1 MLESFKMS
9 KFFNR
14 VLLILVFVFTVS
26 YTPSSVHGTHLD
38 ELHNPNKF
46 TSDGSSYNSTADV
59 VAAVIPSVVYIFVTH
74 GISDSTDGDFGGLM
88 PSKNK
93 PIQGVGTG
101 FFINDDGFLVTNA
114 HVVQGAADVT
124 IYYWTSPLKFNK
136 AQIVGIDVIADV
148 AVLKIDNIRP
158 TTYVTWG
165 NSEEM
170 RLGMDVIAIGH
181 GMSMPWSVTKGII
194 SMTDRQK
201 PGVPMIVYNQSDAV
215 INSGN
220 SGGPLFNMKGEV
232 IGINTLLFSK
242 TGVFSGVGFSLPSVL
257 AERSVNHIM
266 DTAVF
271 DDDGNVV
278 TKGYVTYPAIGIML
292 GAIEDR
298 EFREQLLKDGIRS
311 VVEITD
317 APIGGAAYEA
327 GLLPGDL
334 LLGVGNNK
342 DIITSLDV
350 IKQLWYTNIG
360 DEITVTVLRD
370 GDILDFTVILK
381 EFKFS
386 K

>member
-1 MLESFKMS
+1 MG

-14 VLLILVFVFTVS
+14 VLLIIVFVFTVS
-26 YTPSSVHGTHLD
+26 YTPSSVQGTHLD

-46 TSDGSSYNSTADV
+46 TSDGLSYNSTADV
-59 VAAVIPSVVYIFVTH
+59 VAEVIPSVVYIFVTH
-74 GISDSTDGDFGGLM
+74 GISDNTDGDFGGLM
-88 PSKNK
+88 PSNNK

-114 HVVQGAADVT
+114 HVVQGAAEIT

-136 AQIVGIDVIADV
+136 AQIVGIDLIADV
-148 AVLKIDNIRP
+148 AVLKIDNLTP

-181 GMSMPWSVTKGII
+181 GMSMPWTVTKGII

-266 DTAVF
+266 NTVVF
-271 DDDGNVV
+271 DDDGNVA
-278 TKGYVTYPAIGIML
+278 TQGFVTYPAIGIML
-292 GAIEDR
+292 STIEDR
-298 EFREQLLKDGIRS
+298 EYREQLLKDGIRS

-317 APIGGAAYEA
+317 APIEGAAYEA

-334 LLGVGNNK
+334 LLRVGNNK
-342 DIITSLDV
+342 NIITSLDV
-350 IKQLWYTNIG
+350 IKQLWYNEVG
-360 DEITVTVLRD
+360 DELIVTVLRD
-370 GDILDFTVILK
+370 GIKLDFTVILK

>member
-1 MLESFKMS
+1 MG

-14 VLLILVFVFTVS
+14 VLLIMVFVFTVS
-26 YTPSSVHGTHLD
+26 YTPSSVQGTHLD

-46 TSDGSSYNSTADV
+46 TSDGLSYNSTADV
-59 VAAVIPSVVYIFVTH
+59 VAEVIPSVVYIFVTH
-74 GISDSTDGDFGGLM
+74 SISDDNDGDFGGLM
-88 PSKNK
+88 PSRNK

-114 HVVQGAADVT
+114 HVVAGTVDIT

-148 AVLKIDNIRP
+148 AVLKIDNLTP

-181 GMSMPWSVTKGII
+181 GMSMPWTVTKGIV

-242 TGVFSGVGFSLPSVL
+242 TGNFSGVGFSLPSVL

-266 DTAVF
+266 DTVVF

-278 TKGYVTYPAIGIML
+278 TQGFVTYPAIGIML

-298 EFREQLLKDGIRS
+298 ELRKQLLKDGIHS
-311 VVEITD
+311 VVKITD
-317 APIGGAAYEA
+317 APVGGAAHEA
-327 GLLPGDL
+327 GLQAGDL
-334 LLGVGNNK
+334 LLGVGNDKN
-342 DIITSLDV
+342 IITSLDV
-350 IKQLWYTNIG
+350 IKQLWYNEVG
-360 DEITVTVLRD
+360 DELIVTVLRD
-370 GDILDFTVILK
+370 GVKLDFTVILK

-386 K
+386 E